1 MRARGAEAQRA
12 RAQARKLEGWSLY
25 NRLPE
30 ARPARAKA
38 LQDVWELF
46 LDGTLKPY
54 TGALPARMP
63 FRSRSLHAPGVLAA
77 VQCASRRALVV

>member
-1 MRARGAEAQRA
+1 V

-54 TGALPARMP
+54 TGAPYARTPTEAP
-63 FRSRSLHAPGVLAA
+63 FHGRSLHASGMHAA
-77 VQCASRRALVV
+77 VGALSGVR